1 MIYVIVPTLK
11 KLGAGERLFLEFFK
25 NSNYLIIPLSRVKDL
40 DHTDIAVLTLADF
53 PKVANKAK
61 CKLVVFLCDLIRL
74 GSLKTNAASVCAVIT
89 TSDLQSRII
98 NSILNIPAFHI
109 VEPLDP
115 LYHSILFDRNLNN
128 LGGGKRLVIFGYSNS
143 IDRTSAHLRGVL
155 SSWSKTLDVYVF
167 SEAIPTSFR
176 HLEGVKFRVF
186 DEILSFSAK
195 YFSYVI
201 LSSTTVDLSVATM
214 AKSENKLISALQ
226 MNMLPIVSDDIK
238 YLRHLPES
246 YPYKFRDPDE
256 LKSVISKLDLEKD
269 QDYLNEIRG
278 VALANYTRRVDYS
291 RREIAVALNSL
302 AAGSCSRDYF
312 DVNWPNVFSY
322 GLRDSFNAFIQSVLF
337 IFYRFIVRVRYIF
350 DSD

>member
-1 MIYVIVPTLK
+1 
-11 KLGAGERLFLEFFK
+11 
-25 NSNYLIIPLSRVKDL
+25 
-40 DHTDIAVLTLADF
+40 
-53 PKVANKAK
+53 
-61 CKLVVFLCDLIRL
+61 
-74 GSLKTNAASVCAVIT
+74 
-89 TSDLQSRII
+89 
-98 NSILNIPAFHI
+98 
-109 VEPLDP
+109 
-115 LYHSILFDRNLNN
+115 
-128 LGGGKRLVIFGYSNS
+128 
-143 IDRTSAHLRGVL
+143 
-155 SSWSKTLDVYVF
+155 
-167 SEAIPTSFR
+167 
-176 HLEGVKFRVF
+176 
-186 DEILSFSAK
+186 
-195 YFSYVI
+195 
-201 LSSTTVDLSVATM
+201 
-214 AKSENKLISALQ
+214 
-226 MNMLPIVSDDIK
+226 MLPIVSDDIK